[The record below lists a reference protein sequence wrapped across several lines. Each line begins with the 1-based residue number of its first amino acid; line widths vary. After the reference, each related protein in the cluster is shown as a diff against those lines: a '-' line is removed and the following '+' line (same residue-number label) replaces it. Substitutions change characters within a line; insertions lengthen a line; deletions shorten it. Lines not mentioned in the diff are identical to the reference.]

1 MDNAWQAIP
10 LIAFFILIA
19 FIFKIIVDHKT
30 RSKLIEKGML
40 DENVKYL
47 YADRA
52 ENQILSSLKWGMIL
66 IGIGLA
72 IFVGQI
78 VPEDLAEEVTIGGMF
93 IFAGL
98 GLLLYYF
105 IAYKVKSRFKEKSSD
120 M

>member
-1 MDNAWQAIP
+1 MNSVWEVIP
-10 LIAFFILIA
+10 LIGLFIMIA
-19 FIFKIIVDHKT
+19 FIFKIVVDHRI
-30 RSKLIEKGML
+30 RSKLIDKGML

-47 YADRA
+47 YKDGVDV
-52 ENQILSSLKWGMIL
+52 QILSSLKWGMIL

-78 VPEDLAEEVTIGGMF
+78 VPEDLAEEVTIGAMF
-93 IFAGL
+93 LFAGL

-105 IAYKVKSRFKEKSSD
+105 IAYKVKSRFKEKSSE